1 MNMSSNDRVQRIID
15 ATSEVENNEE
25 LARIVGEGL
34 LQVAQA
40 GRAAWEALFE
50 FLDSADADTADE
62 VMEFFSGWCNK
73 RFEEEEDADAE

>member
-25 LARIVGEGL
+25 LARITGEAL
-34 LQVAQA
+34 LQIALA
-40 GRAAWEALFE
+40 GRRAWEALFE

-62 VMEFFSGWCNK
+62 VSEFFSGWCNE
-73 RFEEEEDADAE
+73 RLETDEDEE